1 MSAMDHPFVKY
12 LIKLAGESKARIAI
26 PDAQFDVRFLEAAKI
41 VVDKGWLD
49 VVLTGSRA
57 KIAELAGKHGFDA
70 GRFEILDPV
79 ECADF
84 DAYCSEYAVLRA
96 KDNLSPQ
103 QIRDLLHEPI
113 YFACMLHKHGV
124 VDGICSG
131 VHYSTADL
139 ARPSIKILGMK
150 KGFKKM
156 TALAICIFE
165 HTPLGDNLVY
175 ATADGTVIPRPTSEE
190 LAEIA
195 ILSADKAMEIMPET
209 PRVAMLSFSTCGSA
223 KHDEVDRVTKAL
235 SIVKE
240 TRPDICIDGEFQ
252 LDTALS
258 PFVAAK
264 KVKRPSEV
272 AGKAN
277 VLIWP
282 DLQSGN
288 MTGKAMMIMGVG
300 QLAGACFMGINGV
313 VTDHSR
319 GATVEE
325 CVINIAFAGAQ
336 VKKQ

>member
-1 MSAMDHPFVKY
+1 MSAMDHPFVQY
-12 LIKLAGESKARIAI
+12 LIKLAGESKAKIAI
-26 PDAQFDVRFLEAAKI
+26 PDAQFDARFLEAAKI
-41 VVDKGWLD
+41 VADKGWLD
-49 VVLTGSRA
+49 VVLIGSRA
-57 KIAELAGKHGFDA
+57 KIAELAGQHGIDA
-70 GRFEILDPV
+70 GRFEILDPD

-84 DAYCSEYAVLRA
+84 DAYCGEYAVLRA
-96 KDNLSPQ
+96 KDNLSPG

-156 TALAICIFE
+156 TALAIAIFE
-165 HTPLGDNLVY
+165 HTPIGDNLVY

-195 ILSADKAMEIMPET
+195 ILAADKAKEIMPET

-223 KHDEVDRVTKAL
+223 KHEEVDRVTKAL

-288 MTGKAMMIMGVG
+288 MTGKGMMIMGVG

-325 CVINIAFAGAQ
+325 CVINIAFAAAQ
-336 VKKQ
+336 VKK